1 MKKIID
7 QLTKSKGDIVIT
19 YDPNWLNLWK
29 MRFEDP
35 LMDAENFRIK
45 NNILEDIG
53 GKPKN
58 LSSIQGQ
65 YMGLIKFTKDGW
77 NKIENFL
84 NKLNQNEV
92 EDLDMTQLFKKLL
105 KQGFVINCI
114 AITGKWLEVDTK
126 SDLINYQSNY
136 NNSFIFDLV

>member
-1 MKKIID
+1 
-7 QLTKSKGDIVIT
+7 
-19 YDPNWLNLWK
+19 
-29 MRFEDP
+29 
-35 LMDAENFRIK
+35 
-45 NNILEDIG
+45 
-53 GKPKN
+53 
-58 LSSIQGQ
+58 
-65 YMGLIKFTKDGW
+65 MGLIKFTKDGW

>member
-53 GKPKN
+53 VNPKIY
-58 LSSIQGQ
+58 LLFRDSI
-65 YMGLIKFTKDGW
+65 W
-77 NKIENFL
+77 
-84 NKLNQNEV
+84 V
-92 EDLDMTQLFKKLL
+92 
-105 KQGFVINCI
+105 
-114 AITGKWLEVDTK
+114 
-126 SDLINYQSNY
+126 
-136 NNSFIFDLV
+136 